1 MKAIVIGL
9 KDLRL
14 RLRDRSAIIIAFIAP
29 LVLATIISFAFQNED
44 LPFRATFGLVDL
56 DQSEVSKSLATGI
69 REIPVL
75 RDSITLE
82 PVASETEAATKM
94 GKFEVSAVLVIPPG
108 FGEAVRT
115 GMATEIR
122 VLGSPDFPIAGEVA
136 QALASGFTSEINAG
150 RLSIQTAITA
160 GALATPGAPDLNAL
174 VQKAIQERIPISVRD
189 GQLGVRQVT
198 AADYF
203 GPAMSI
209 FFLFFTVQFGAIS
222 LITERR
228 EGTLNRLLAAPI
240 KPASVV
246 IGKVLSSFVLGL
258 LSIGAM
264 IAATSVLLD
273 AKWGDPLAV
282 AALTIAIVFAAMG
295 ITGLLITFAK
305 TQEQASGFGAMAAT
319 GLALLGGNFI
329 QVTDAPLIIRRLSL
343 LTPNGWALRGFYD
356 LAAAAEGGGIT
367 TILPVLG
374 AVIAFGVVTGAAA
387 LFFGRRL
394 VAT

>member
-1 MKAIVIGL
+1 VKAIVIGL

-29 LVLATIISFAFQNED
+29 LVLATIISFAFGNED
-44 LPFRATFGLVDL
+44 QPFETTYGLVDL
-56 DQSEVSKSLATGI
+56 DQSEISKSFATGI
-69 REIPVL
+69 RQIPSL
-75 RDSITLE
+75 RDAITLK
-82 PVASETEAATKM
+82 PIASETDAATQL
-94 GKFEVSAVLVIPPG
+94 GKLEITAGLVIPPG
-108 FGEAVRT
+108 FGEAVST
-115 GMATEIR
+115 AAATEVR
-122 VLGSPDFPIAGEVA
+122 VLRSSDAPIAGEIA
-136 QALASGFTSEINAG
+136 EALASGFTSEINAG
-150 RLSIQTAITA
+150 RLSIQTAVTA
-160 GALATPGAPDLNAL
+160 GALARPGAPDLNAL
-174 VQKAIQERIPISVRD
+174 VQKAIEGRIPITLSD
-189 GQLGVRQVT
+189 GQIGVRQVT
-198 AADYF
+198 PADYF

-246 IGKVLSSFVLGL
+246 VGKVLSSFVLGL

-264 IAATSVLLD
+264 IAATSVFLD

-305 TQEQASGFGAMAAT
+305 TQEQAGGFGAMAAT
-319 GLALLGGNFI
+319 GLALLGGNFVQI
-329 QVTDAPLIIRRLSL
+329 TDAPAIIRRLSL

-356 LAAAAEGGGIT
+356 LAAEGGGIT
-367 TILPVLG
+367 SIFPALG
-374 AVIAFGVVTGAAA
+374 AVIAFGIVTGAAA

-394 VAT
+394 IAT